1 MWEVLGVLLAMAVSG
16 LLYTSVF
23 FMISLN
29 VYKLFKNNWYML
41 DEITISEM
49 IHNFPYFIYTYM

>member
-23 FMISLN
+23 YDILEC
-29 VYKLFKNNWYML
+29 LHA
-41 DEITISEM
+41 IQI
-49 IHNFPYFIYTYM
+49 